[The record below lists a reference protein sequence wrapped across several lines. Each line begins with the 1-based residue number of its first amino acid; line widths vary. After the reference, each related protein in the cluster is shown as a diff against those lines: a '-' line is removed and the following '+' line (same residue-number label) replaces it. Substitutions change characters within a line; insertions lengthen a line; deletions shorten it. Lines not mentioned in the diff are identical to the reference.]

1 MSTMGKGS
9 LPHGRF
15 IQDDDEYPRKPGVFL
30 VRRPNTAG
38 AINSG
43 EGISAISSL
52 NLNEASVVHALPH
65 AFGQSAGGKRS
76 KGK

>member
-15 IQDDDEYPRKPGVFL
+15 IQDDDEYPRKPGVFFGATPEY
-30 VRRPNTAG
+30 RG

-43 EGISAISSL
+43 EGI
-52 NLNEASVVHALPH
+52 
-65 AFGQSAGGKRS
+65 KRDL
-76 KGK
+76 